1 MKYQVNPNS
10 FCTYAQALMGDTYRA
25 NIRNIAFVYNQEGQF
40 IGFQFLI
47 KNLIQKNN
55 QHFLKFLIEF

>member
-25 NIRNIAFVYNQEGQF
+25 NIRNIAFVYNQHGQF

-47 KNLIQKNN
+47 KKLIQKNN
-55 QHFLKFLIEF
+55 IF